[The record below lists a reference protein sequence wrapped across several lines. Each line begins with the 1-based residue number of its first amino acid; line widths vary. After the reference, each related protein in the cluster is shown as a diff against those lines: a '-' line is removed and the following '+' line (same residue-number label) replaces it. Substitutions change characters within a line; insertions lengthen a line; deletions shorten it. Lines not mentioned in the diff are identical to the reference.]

1 MNIRQQIN
9 DLKTDTPDL
18 RKFGLLVGGVAIL
31 IGLVLFLRH
40 KTNYPY
46 LFWPGAALIAFGAV
60 WPRAL
65 KYPYIAWMTMAF
77 ALGFVMSQVI
87 LTLFFFLIVTPI
99 SLVARLVGK
108 DFLSRKRDRRATTYW
123 IPREAKAKTPASYEQ
138 QF

>member
-1 MNIRQQIN
+1 VNIRQQIN

-18 RKFGLLVGGVAIL
+18 RKFDLLVGGVTML
-31 IGLVLFLRH
+31 IGLVLLLRH

-46 LFWPGAALIAFGAV
+46 LLWPGAILIAFGAV

-87 LTLFFFLIVTPI
+87 LTLFFFLLVTPI
-99 SLVARLVGK
+99 SLLARLVGK
-108 DFLSRKRDRRATTYW
+108 DFLNRKRDLQATTYW
-123 IPREAKAKTPASYEQ
+123 IPHEAKAKTPESYQ
-138 QF
+138 QQY